1 MRDEN
6 KQKKT
11 KQNKNLIFNPNANY
25 KIIGLQVKTLLSC
38 IAEVLYIY
46 LVFNKGGLI
55 MLGYI

>member
-6 KQKKT
+6 KQKT

-38 IAEVLYIY
+38 IAEVLYVY
-46 LVFNKGGLI
+46 LVFNKEGLI
-55 MLGYI
+55 ILGYI